1 MIRLLHDGPQTG
13 GRNMAADESLMNSAR
28 EGLVTVRFYGWEPGA
43 LSFGRNQTA
52 AGKYDAEMA
61 AVRSIDIVRRPTG
74 GRTVYHHRELTYCV
88 TAPAELWGSL
98 REAYCRIN
106 QALASGLQSLGAP
119 VVCVSDGVST
129 PAPRPTARAC
139 FSDPLPGEVT
149 AEGRKLVGSAQ
160 WRDKGALLQHGSI
173 LLINEQRVTEE
184 LRMGAGG
191 QGAAARQ
198 DADTGAIGLSDL
210 LSRVPP
216 VVKLVKALAAGFE
229 TEFDTE
235 VRAGSFST
243 AETRTSD
250 RLLARYTDPAWTW
263 RR

>member
-1 MIRLLHDGPQTG
+1 
-13 GRNMAADESLMNSAR
+13 MAVDESLMNSAR
-28 EGLVTVRFYGWEPGA
+28 DGLVTVRFYQWEPGA

-52 AGKYDAEMA
+52 AGKYNAEMA

-74 GRTVYHHRELTYCV
+74 GRTVFHHRELTYSV
-88 TAPAELWGSL
+88 VAPAEMWGSL

-106 QALASGLQSLGAP
+106 QALAAGLQSLGAP
-119 VVCVSDGVST
+119 VVCVSDGQST
-129 PAPRPTARAC
+129 PAPRPSARAC

-149 AEGRKLVGSAQ
+149 AKGRKLVGSAQ

-173 LLINEQRVTEE
+173 LLINEQKVTEE

-198 DADTGAIGLSDL
+198 NADTGAIGLTDIL
-210 LSRVPP
+210 RRVPP
-216 VVKLVKALAAGFE
+216 IGKLVEALATGFE

-235 VRAGSFST
+235 LQSGSFT
-243 AETRTSD
+243 TTETRAAD
-250 RLLARYTDPAWTW
+250 RLLARYTNPAWTW